1 MKSRAGHRLAAIA
14 GAFAMALSLSPSP
27 ASARDDD
34 DYGRAYIVLGGL
46 TAFPNFQD
54 MDPLSFSPSGPLS
67 FDTSLGFQF
76 RGGYRF
82 NRIFA
87 LEGGVD
93 FVSGWDSQLLSTIG
107 GPVNT
112 KMEIEGGN
120 VTVNALAYLPF
131 PMGRFEPYA
140 LVGLGGMWSS
150 VRPVGETPP
159 GSCCGGFVMKFGG
172 GSDFYVTDDWALT
185 VDVAYVLPVGSIE
198 NLQYVSLG
206 WGARFHF

>member
-1 MKSRAGHRLAAIA
+1 MKSRAGHWLAAIA
-14 GAFAMALSLSPSP
+14 GVFAMALSLSPSP

-46 TAFPNFQD
+46 TAFPTFKD
-54 MDPLSFSPSGPLS
+54 LDPLS

-93 FVSGWDSQLLSTIG
+93 FVSGWDSQLL
-107 GPVNT
+107 PV
-112 KMEIEGGN
+112 IEGGN
-120 VTVNALAYLPF
+120 VTVNGLAYF

-140 LVGLGGMWSS
+140 LIGLGGMWTS
-150 VRPVGETPP
+150 VRPVGLTPP

-198 NLQYVSLG
+198 NLRYVSLG